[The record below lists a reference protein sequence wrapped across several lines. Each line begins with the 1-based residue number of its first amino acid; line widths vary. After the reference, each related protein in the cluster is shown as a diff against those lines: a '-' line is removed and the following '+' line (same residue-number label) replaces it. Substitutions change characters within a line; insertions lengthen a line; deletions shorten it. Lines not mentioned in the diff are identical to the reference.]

1 MKHLIIALFS
11 ALSLY
16 APSNLSAQIPVING
30 WSQFTASDDTR
41 LIYVSDQTGN
51 DATAQFYLPNAP
63 EVGSDPFLPT
73 GSIAAY
79 KTIAAAK
86 AQVRSGKPDWIL
98 FKRGETWTN
107 QQFGVVE
114 WQGRSAAEP
123 LLIAAYGDC
132 GARPGILTG
141 SASLISF
148 SGLSASHV
156 AMVGLYARPHTYVGV
171 EEPVAVRLI
180 DTPFQSF
187 LLEDCHF
194 EYFSTHLVVHNLPS
208 YSTHAQNL
216 TVRRNQLTHAFHIG
230 GSGGLFI
237 ANVNGILFEENLID
251 HNGWNEAIAGAESTA
266 FTHNTYF
273 QVSNRN
279 LVFKNNIVARAGA
292 IGGGFRCGGDVQNNL
307 FLSNPKNIQFGT
319 QESVNGIGGGLN
331 WPSEYV
337 SGRVENNVV
346 LDTRVEPYEPGTGI
360 QVQRAKSVNIERNI
374 VAHFSQ
380 PSNYNYGVILNEV
393 GGADFQHN
401 VLYNISNNNTA
412 GNAYG
417 NALLIGSDMID
428 TNDIREN
435 QIQLHHP
442 RSSCVGQNADFA
454 RTRFRNNHYFN
465 VLSGGFWYE
474 QWFQPQGSY
483 NNWLLVSGETG
494 SSDVPIDYPAADRSI
509 QSYLNTIGLTGDL
522 DSFLTRA
529 ANNSRCYWDT
539 NFLASSVNNY
549 IREGFGLSATS
560 TTQAPESSNSGWSLQ
575 LFPNPA
581 TDFIELR
588 PPNVAIQY
596 AEVVNG
602 QGQVIR
608 HLNTP
613 FQGVMSLV
621 DIPPGLYW
629 VRVYHPSGVI
639 CKAFVKI

>member
-1 MKHLIIALFS
+1 MIALFS

-30 WSQFTASDDTR
+30 WSQFTASADTR

-63 EVGSDPFLPT
+63 QVGSDPFLPT
-73 GSIAAY
+73 GSIAAF

-114 WQGRSAAEP
+114 WQGRSSSEP

-132 GARPGILTG
+132 GARPRILTG

-148 SGLSASHV
+148 GGVSASHV
-156 AMVGLYARPHTYVGV
+156 AMVGLYARPHTYTGV
-171 EEPVAVRLI
+171 EEPVALRII

-187 LLEDCHF
+187 LLEDCRF
-194 EYFSTHLVVHNLPS
+194 EYFSTHVVVHNLPS
-208 YSTHAQNL
+208 YTTHCQNL
-216 TVRRNQLTHAFHIG
+216 TVRRNQLTHAFRIGG
-230 GSGGLFI
+230 GSGMFI

-251 HNGWNEAIAGAESTA
+251 HNGWNEDIAGAESTA

-292 IGGGFRCGGDVQNNL
+292 IGGGFRCGGHVQDNL

-319 QESVNGIGGGLN
+319 QESVNGIGGGLH

-360 QVQRAKSVNIERNI
+360 HIQRAKSVAIQRNI

-380 PSNYNYGVILNEV
+380 PSNYNYGVILDEV

-401 VLYNISNNNTA
+401 VLYNVSNNSTA
-412 GNAYG
+412 GNAFG
-417 NALLIGSDMID
+417 NALLIGNGMID
-428 TNDIREN
+428 TNEIRGN
-435 QIQLHHP
+435 QIQLHLP
-442 RSSCVGQNADFA
+442 RSSCVGQNADF
-454 RTRFRNNHYFN
+454 THTHFSNNHYFN
-465 VLSGGFWYE
+465 VLSGGSWYE

-483 NNWLLVSGETG
+483 SNWLSVSGETG
-494 SSDVPIDYPAADRSI
+494 SSNVPIDYPAADRSI
-509 QSYLNTIGLTGDL
+509 QSYLNTIGLTGNL

-529 ANNSRCYWDT
+529 ANNNRCFWDT
-539 NFLASSVNNY
+539 NFLATGVNNY
-549 IREGFGLSATS
+549 IRDGFGLSATS
-560 TTQAPESSNSGWSLQ
+560 TTEEPENSNTQLALQ

-581 TDFIELR
+581 TDFIELK
-588 PPNVAIQY
+588 PQNFTIQF

-602 QGQVIR
+602 QGQVIQ
-608 HLNTP
+608 HVSTP
-613 FQGVMSLV
+613 FQGVLSMI

-629 VRVYHPSGVI
+629 VRVFSHSGVI
-639 CKAFVKI
+639 YKAFVKT